1 MAILFAFSA
10 AFFAGITAILAKI
23 GVKNINSNLATAIR
37 TTVIVIFAWILVFLT
52 KGYTS
57 QVTIKS
63 LIFLI
68 LSGIATGLS
77 WLCYFRALQIGDINK
92 VTPIDKSSTVLSIIL
107 AFLLLGEKVNE
118 FKIIGIILI
127 TIGTYMMITK
137 SEKNVVKESKMW
149 LVYAILSAI
158 FASLTT
164 ILAKIGITEIESN
177 YGTAI
182 RTLVVLIMAWIIVF
196 FQKKQREIKKINIK
210 TFIFLILSG
219 ITTGLS
225 WLSYY
230 RALQMEDAS
239 KIAPIDK
246 LSIIV
251 TILFSYFVFKEKL
264 SKKSFIGLIGIVIG
278 TLLMIVQK

>member
-118 FKIIGIILI
+118 FKIVGIILI